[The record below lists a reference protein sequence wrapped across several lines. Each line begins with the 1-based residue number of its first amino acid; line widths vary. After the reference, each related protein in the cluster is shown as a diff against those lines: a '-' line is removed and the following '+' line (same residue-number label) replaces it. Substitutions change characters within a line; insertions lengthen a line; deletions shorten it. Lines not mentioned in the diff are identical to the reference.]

1 MRASE
6 EMCPGGD
13 AQKTAIAAGSAPQA
27 PLAPTTVRQAQSFPL
42 RPPDERIASL
52 PRQALQPQWLF
63 ERHAADKEKPA
74 TQDGA
79 VQIASQA
86 ATNAWQAVSTAH
98 RNALEAARNDVSPIR
113 ARSQVQEAK
122 SASAPPSCVANWI
135 LS

>member
-1 MRASE
+1 MPRRRRPKNRDS
-6 EMCPGGD
+6 G
-13 AQKTAIAAGSAPQA
+13 
-27 PLAPTTVRQAQSFPL
+27 RQ
-42 RPPDERIASL
+42 RPPKPLPHPSQCDKPSLSRCGPPDKRIASL

-63 ERHAADKEKPA
+63 ERHVADKEKPA
-74 TQDGA
+74 THDGA